1 MSNTIV
7 LRRVFATDSN
17 TGLYISTAG
26 QVLVTDDKGGTN
38 WMPIISSL
46 TSFGGPMVGVL
57 PSTLS
62 SISSQLYVDQSNISV
77 LQYGLSNNNPGQI
90 SLNNL
95 TSTVA
100 GLGNSS
106 YISTLSL
113 ISTSVGLSNTSFTTL
128 QSTVDGLGELGYVS
142 TAYALESTVEGLGS
156 SGYVSTLDLT
166 STIDGLGSI
175 NYISSASLL
184 SSLYNLTSYGYV
196 STNYLTSSMNSTVA
210 GLGSLGVGTRYISSA
225 SLQSTVAGLG
235 QRYVSTASLVS
246 TTIGLSTIQ
255 SRITFTNVNT
265 CFIRNSIVNVS
276 SVNELAFLSSF
287 YYSSLQLTPVDGST
301 YGTSYTGQSV
311 DAETFSFSTVKFD
324 LAPFSNYIV
333 STSKLSLEV
342 YPTYI
347 FSKISDG
354 AQTPGLI
361 AMSTLL
367 QVGFDFLSAQTTSYI
382 FAQAQGNFPQQPTF
396 PLSNMYNQPI
406 RIEIPPSSIVGD
418 FTNSVTLYHYLPY
431 SVTNGG
437 GTENRFTN
445 SNYSFYYGQPGA
457 YLTVHNNA

>member
-1 MSNTIV
+1 MSNTLV

-26 QVLVTDDKGGTN
+26 QVLITDDKGGTN

-62 SISSQLYVDQSNISV
+62 SISSQLLADYSNISV
-77 LQYGLSNNNPGQI
+77 LQYGFSNQNPGQI
-90 SLNNL
+90 TLNNL
-95 TSTVA
+95 TSTVG
-100 GLGNSS
+100 GLGSAS

-113 ISTSVGLSNTSFTTL
+113 ISTSAGLSNNSFISL
-128 QSTVDGLGELGYVS
+128 QSTVDGLGGLGYVS
-142 TAYALESTVEGLGS
+142 TPYALESTVEGLGS
-156 SGYVSTLDLT
+156 SGYVSTLDLI
-166 STIDGLGSI
+166 STIEGLGSA
-175 NYISSASLL
+175 NYISTQSLTSSLL
-184 SSLYNLTSYGYV
+184 NLTYFGYV
-196 STNYLTSSMNSTVA
+196 STNYLTSSLNSTIG

-235 QRYVSTASLVS
+235 TSRYVSTASLVS
-246 TTIGLSTIQ
+246 TTISLSTIQ

-265 CFIRNSIVNVS
+265 CFIRGSIVNVS
-276 SVNELAFLSSF
+276 TVNELAFLSSF
-287 YYSSLQLTPVDGST
+287 YYSSLQLTPVDGSL
-301 YGTSYTGQSV
+301 YGTQYTGTTI
-311 DAETFSFSTVKFD
+311 DANTFSFSTVKFN

-333 STSKLSLEV
+333 STSKLSLEI
-342 YPTYI
+342 YPNYL
-347 FSKISDG
+347 FSKIGDG

-367 QVGFDFLSAQTTSYI
+367 QVGFDFLSAQTTSYV
-382 FAQAQGNFPQQPTF
+382 FAQAQGNFPLQPSF
-396 PLSNMYNQPI
+396 SLSNIYNQPI

-418 FTNSVTLYHYLPY
+418 FTNNISLYHYLPN
-431 SVTNGG
+431 SLTNGPY
-437 GTENRFTN
+437 ENRF
-445 SNYSFYYGQPGA
+445 SNASYTFYYGQPGA